1 MIWRGRSIGEQ
12 NGGIKRLVI
21 YCWVRGLSFKYIC
34 IYGVLSDSVSPQF
47 QLEWDHWVLGAPA
60 PWGAISWS
68 LCPVWRCQC
77 APPAGLVFAC
87 RAAERLGARYWGSHK
102 AGRDRAQKVCQLA
115 ERGTHRSRPASAGT
129 IRSHMFVCGVCAR
142 GTSHCDNGLLSMSAV
157 VEPSTRSPLCS
168 LCLLEVHTQPLSWP
182 ELGMWNLTFTE
193 LLESAT
199 HEPFGWSLCAWLS
212 SFSAVFWV
220 WLRIVQGRFWI
231 YLTCPLGSL
240 QISVQKKFIC

>member
-1 MIWRGRSIGEQ
+1 MHHQQGWYSPAEQLSGLEPGIGAAIKPGETENRRSAS
-12 NGGIKRLVI
+12 
-21 YCWVRGLSFKYIC
+21 W
-34 IYGVLSDSVSPQF
+34 
-47 QLEWDHWVLGAPA
+47 LG
-60 PWGAISWS
+60 
-68 LCPVWRCQC
+68 
-77 APPAGLVFAC
+77 
-87 RAAERLGARYWGSHK
+87 
-102 AGRDRAQKVCQLA
+102 
-115 ERGTHRSRPASAGT
+115 GTHRSRPASAGT

-182 ELGMWNLTFTE
+182 ELGMWNVTFTE